1 MKCIDEL
8 PLKEK
13 PILVPGFFPVLTY
26 KTAYFIYYKLSGSY
40 IPEKWLSK
48 LKKSSDK
55 SEEEERKTAIELSSK
70 LFEDML
76 KIHKKMHIMSLNNYE
91 FAADLLKN
99 I

>member
-1 MKCIDEL
+1 M
-8 PLKEK
+8 
-13 PILVPGFFPVLTY
+13 Y
-26 KTAYFIYYKLSGSY
+26 KTYASKYRSSVVQICKKYKKDGVFTV
-40 IPEKWLSK
+40 SK
-48 LKKSSDK
+48 LKKASDK